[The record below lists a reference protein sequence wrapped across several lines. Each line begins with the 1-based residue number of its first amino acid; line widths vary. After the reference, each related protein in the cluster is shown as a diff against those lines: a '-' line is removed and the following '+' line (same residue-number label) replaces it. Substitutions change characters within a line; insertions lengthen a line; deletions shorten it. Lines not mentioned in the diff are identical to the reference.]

1 MKVWRGQCELVS
13 PRKFKGFFSGRH
25 RHDLY
30 FLAVSYRSAETA
42 DLDETPTDPCRSPH
56 FDHNPS
62 ATLLEQI
69 RLRIFGIVRFTPLV
83 PRFLACPGCDSKLED
98 PSPSDMHSRNGE
110 ARLDWRKNDTEAAS
124 QVPSTLAE
132 MVGEHSLMW
141 RGSSWE
147 SSRSVEQML
156 LGLMSGGL
164 EAKVCGHG

>member
-1 MKVWRGQCELVS
+1 
-13 PRKFKGFFSGRH
+13 
-25 RHDLY
+25 
-30 FLAVSYRSAETA
+30 
-42 DLDETPTDPCRSPH
+42 
-56 FDHNPS
+56 
-62 ATLLEQI
+62 
-69 RLRIFGIVRFTPLV
+69 
-83 PRFLACPGCDSKLED
+83 
-98 PSPSDMHSRNGE
+98 MHSRNGE